1 MDKIYHKAINKRIQK
16 LSEDIGELK
25 VRSEMEPIWSEPA
38 PIGDREPIGSGISE
52 KMGVYRIIY
61 KPTMITMSIG
71 KGWIGDRKC
80 RHKLIHQ
87 NKGKPVRY
95 STSNT
100 DSPTGR
106 KMYNYDRKL
115 KNWLFSWCEVGNE
128 ELALEYEKQL
138 QFSEKPEFNDL
149 NMAGK

>member
-1 MDKIYHKAINKRIQK
+1 MNKLYQKAINKRIQK
-16 LSEDIGELK
+16 LSEDIGELN
-25 VRSEMEPIWSEPA
+25 VRGEIEPMWSEPQ
-38 PIGDREPIGSGISE
+38 PIANREPNGSGIGG

-61 KPTMITMSIG
+61 LPTMKTMSIG

-80 RHKLIHQ
+80 RHKIIFE

-106 KMYNYDRKL
+106 KMYNHDRKI
-115 KNWLFSWCEVGNE
+115 KNWLFSWCEVGND
-128 ELALEYEKQL
+128 ELAKEYEMQL
-138 QFSEKPEFNDL
+138 QFAEKPEFNDL